1 MLDAD
6 FHRNREFCK
15 RIQPNNAVIF
25 LSLVNSKLTA
35 QIPHTNAIFSSQSQ
49 VLVDIY
55 LFKVNNSKTRG
66 MCEVTSAQT

>member
-35 QIPHTNAIFSSQSQ
+35 QIPHINAIFSSQSQ